1 MPTELGYLTPCAEPD
16 LRIPIEFDRLTD
28 DHAEMLTTFS
38 CGNEVIDEHFRA
50 KAFDEIN
57 SITYL
62 FIDKARNCAAA
73 AATLCCS
80 SIPITDGRKYID
92 GIPAVE
98 ITAFAVDERYQGMVI
113 SREPTKE
120 YFSDFVL
127 STIIRRIYE
136 FTEQYC
142 GAEYVI
148 LYSTPRGHS
157 LYERNL
163 FCDYDHDIFMVKQ
176 KRYLEGC
183 IPMYLA
189 L

>member
-1 MPTELGYLTPCAEPD
+1 MPTELGYLTPSATPE
-16 LRIPIEFDRLTD
+16 LKIPIEFDRLAD
-28 DHAEMLTTFS
+28 SHADMLSTFS
-38 CGNEVIDEHFRA
+38 CGNEVIDEHFRK

-57 SITYL
+57 SVTYL
-62 FIDKARNCAAA
+62 FIDKSQNRVAA
-73 AATLCCS
+73 AATICCS
-80 SIPITDGRKYID
+80 SIPVTDGRKYID

-98 ITAFAVDERYQGMVI
+98 ITAFAVDTSYQGMVI
-113 SREPTKE
+113 STEPTEE

-127 STIIRRIYE
+127 STIIQRIYE
-136 FTEQYC
+136 FTEQFC

-157 LYERNL
+157 LYARNL
-163 FCDYDHDIFMVKQ
+163 FCDYDKDFFMVKQ
-176 KRYLEGC
+176 TGYLDGC